1 MAIAY
6 RKKKMDSRFWC
17 PILLAFAM
25 LSAGARSQSTDALG
39 FLSIDCGLNPGSSY
53 VDPVTNISYVSDAG
67 FINTGVNRNISAS
80 YLSDVTPQHL
90 RTLRSF
96 PNGARN
102 CYTIGSPAVARG
114 SKYLLRAWFVYGNYD
129 GNNGQPLAFDLH
141 LDVNYWSGVNV
152 TNATSHHMTETIT
165 VATAGY
171 FSVCLVNTGT
181 GTPFISAIDLRPLK
195 DSLYPAANESR
206 SLVLLCRWN
215 LGVASDYYIRYP
227 DDPLDRWWPPNPS
240 ISPLLKNVATNSTVR
255 NLPQDSFQVP
265 SVVMQTAVTPFHGSS
280 IVIKWDSLAG
290 DDVNQFFPIL
300 HISDILDPSGSNL
313 SRQFTVY
320 VNGLRWVGGIMT
332 PPYLYSA
339 AVYSLAPLPSFPTYN
354 ISIKALTS
362 YTLPPILNAFEL
374 FRTMSNASVAS
385 DAGDGNYSSISSWNE
400 HLTRVL
406 SSSATGDLRPYDFID
421 KLQAP
426 NQLIQPV
433 RANSV
438 HTLQQKAKPWP
449 PEPPPTGP
457 TVIVRELCYP
467 MAIAN
472 RKKKMDSIFWWS
484 FLLAFSMASAGV
496 RSQSTEALGF
506 LSIDCGIEPSS
517 SYVDPLTNISYV
529 SDTGFIDTGVN
540 HNISVAYVGDFKA
553 PRFRTLR
560 AFPNGTR
567 NCYTIRSPVVVR
579 GSKYLLR
586 AWFYYGNYD
595 GLNSQPQSFDLHLGV
610 NYWDRVNVTTA
621 EPFYWTETIT
631 VATAG
636 YLSACLVNTGTGTPF
651 ISGIDLRPLKDR
663 LYPAANESRSLV
675 LFGRWNM
682 GEEFDYIRN
691 ELGGSLSRYPDD
703 PLDRVWL
710 LLSSTQMKW
719 NDASTDSTVENLSE
733 DFFQAPSV
741 VMQTAVN
748 PIDSSSIVITW
759 HPSPGVVN
767 QFFPILHISEIADLS
782 GTDQSRQF
790 NIYANGLRWLPE
802 IVTPPYL
809 YSGFVY
815 SLVPLLSSPT
825 YNISLEALSNSTLP
839 PILNAFELYTTM
851 SNTSVPSD
859 AGDVD
864 AMTTIKERY
873 RIQRNWM
880 GDPCSPNAFVWDGL
894 NCTYILSNSPRVT
907 TLNLSS
913 SGLTGEITKFVASL
927 SALQYLDLSYNNL
940 TGPIPS
946 VLANLSSLKLL
957 DLTSNQLNG
966 SVPSSLL
973 EMSQNGLLT
982 LRLDGNPHL
991 CNNGTSCNV
1000 MPAPKKKKIS
1010 PPVVVILCIV
1020 PVLILLALIAIVWR
1034 VRKTLGS
1041 SIANSVDLQ
1050 NGFLKQTDNALQ
1062 LENRQFTYT
1071 ELENITNNFQK
1082 ILGEGGFGSVFY
1094 GRLEDG
1100 TQVAV
1105 KMLSQSSSQG
1115 TKEFLA
1121 EARHLTKV
1129 HHRNLVSLVGY
1140 CNEVKH
1146 LGLVYEFMS
1155 QGTLQDHLRGRANN
1169 ARALSWRQ
1177 RLHMAIDAA
1186 QGLEYLQKGC
1196 KPPLVHRDVKSGNI
1210 LLSETLEAKIADFG
1224 LSKAFLS
1231 EVNSHISTV
1240 VVGTPG
1246 YLDPEYYNTSQ
1257 LSEKSDVYSYGV
1269 VLLELITGLPPIVPG
1284 TKNVHLVQWVLQRL
1298 DRGNIEDVVDPRLE
1312 GEYDINSVWKCAD
1325 IALKCTTQRSQQRP
1339 NMTEVVMQLKESL
1352 ELENIHYT
1360 NTVTCRENPY

>member
-1 MAIAY
+1 
-6 RKKKMDSRFWC
+6 
-17 PILLAFAM
+17 
-25 LSAGARSQSTDALG
+25 
-39 FLSIDCGLNPGSSY
+39 
-53 VDPVTNISYVSDAG
+53 
-67 FINTGVNRNISAS
+67 
-80 YLSDVTPQHL
+80 
-90 RTLRSF
+90 
-96 PNGARN
+96 
-102 CYTIGSPAVARG
+102 
-114 SKYLLRAWFVYGNYD
+114 
-129 GNNGQPLAFDLH
+129 
-141 LDVNYWSGVNV
+141 
-152 TNATSHHMTETIT
+152 
-165 VATAGY
+165 
-171 FSVCLVNTGT
+171 
-181 GTPFISAIDLRPLK
+181 
-195 DSLYPAANESR
+195 
-206 SLVLLCRWN
+206 
-215 LGVASDYYIRYP
+215 
-227 DDPLDRWWPPNPS
+227 
-240 ISPLLKNVATNSTVR
+240 
-255 NLPQDSFQVP
+255 
-265 SVVMQTAVTPFHGSS
+265 
-280 IVIKWDSLAG
+280 
-290 DDVNQFFPIL
+290 
-300 HISDILDPSGSNL
+300 
-313 SRQFTVY
+313 
-320 VNGLRWVGGIMT
+320 
-332 PPYLYSA
+332 
-339 AVYSLAPLPSFPTYN
+339 
-354 ISIKALTS
+354 
-362 YTLPPILNAFEL
+362 
-374 FRTMSNASVAS
+374 
-385 DAGDGNYSSISSWNE
+385 
-400 HLTRVL
+400 
-406 SSSATGDLRPYDFID
+406 
-421 KLQAP
+421 
-426 NQLIQPV
+426 
-433 RANSV
+433 
-438 HTLQQKAKPWP
+438 
-449 PEPPPTGP
+449 
-457 TVIVRELCYP
+457 

-472 RKKKMDSIFWWS
+472 RKKKMDSRFWWS
-484 FLLAFSMASAGV
+484 FLLAFAMASAGV

-529 SDTGFIDTGVN
+529 SDAGFIDTGVN

-567 NCYTIRSPVVVR
+567 NCYTIGSPVVVR

-621 EPFYWTETIT
+621 ESFYWTETIT
-631 VATAG
+631 VATGG

-682 GEEFDYIRN
+682 GEESDYI
-691 ELGGSLSRYPDD
+691 RYPDD

-710 LLSSTQMKW
+710 LLDSTQMNWK
-719 NDASTDSTVENLSE
+719 DVSTDSAVENLSE

-741 VMQTAVN
+741 VMQTAVT
-748 PIDSSSIVITW
+748 PINSSSIVITW
-759 HPSPGVVN
+759 HPSPGDVN

-927 SALQYLDLSYNNL
+927 SALQYFLELPGSMPGHFRAMQAFVAKPCYIL
-940 TGPIPS
+940 EPWPIPS

-1000 MPAPKKKKIS
+1000 MPVPKKKKIS
-1010 PPVVVILCIV
+1010 PPVVMILSIV

-1041 SIANSVDLQ
+1041 SIANSVDPQ

-1155 QGTLQDHLRGRANN
+1155 QGTLQDHLRGITDQQNNGRANN

-1269 VLLELITGLPPIVPG
+1269 VLLELVTGLPPIVPG

-1352 ELENIHYT
+1352 ELENFHYT
-1360 NTVTCRENPY
+1360 NTVTCRENPD